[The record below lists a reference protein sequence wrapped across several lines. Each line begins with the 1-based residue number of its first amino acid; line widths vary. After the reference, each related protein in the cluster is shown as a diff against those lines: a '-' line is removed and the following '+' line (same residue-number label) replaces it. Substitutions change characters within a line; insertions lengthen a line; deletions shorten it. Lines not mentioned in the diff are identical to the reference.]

1 MEKIFLSVLRITLN
15 VRQLTQPVRRGRG
28 NGGQQNQGTTFHGE
42 YFVFNERPLTLLKY
56 NQTAR
61 YKYSN

>member
-1 MEKIFLSVLRITLN
+1 MEKFFLSVLRITLN

-42 YFVFNERPLTLLKY
+42 
-56 NQTAR
+56 
-61 YKYSN
+61 